1 MNVTKEVVDLG
12 LQVHEDM
19 EKTVTQK
26 KYCLSNEKTLQDVK
40 NRVASVM
47 PTEELQD
54 FVKSDR
60 FIPAG
65 SILSGIKNDEYK
77 CSLSNCY
84 VTPIESDS
92 IEGIMDCCKKISRT
106 YSYRGGTGVNISILR
121 PDGSKVNNA
130 AKMSSGAVSFMPLFS
145 QVTETIGQ
153 NNRRGAL
160 LLLMDI
166 RHPDILKFIW
176 SKSHPEDVFGVDQM
190 TGKVP
195 DIYGANI
202 SVGITNDFIQAV
214 LDEEDWFFRFPDR
227 DADPEYYDN
236 HWDGDFDKW
245 DGAWKN
251 YFSMPA
257 KEVMQ
262 QIAESAWTSGDPG
275 VLFID
280 NFQEYCPGTYVHESL
295 KPTCTNPCLPKY
307 TVLKDGDTFRR
318 IDDPNSETWESW
330 KTGEK
335 EVWEF
340 RTDMTGVTFRC
351 TLDHRIR
358 LEDGSFV
365 EAEDTIGKKIHSN
378 LEINPTVAYCR
389 SLGVMEVWD
398 FRMKSGEPWNYTK
411 EGIAIHNCGEQ
422 PIPPW
427 SNCLLSALV
436 LHKYVKNPWTKD
448 ARFDEDL
455 FLKDVKKAVR
465 ALNVFSDINEDLHP
479 LPEQREADKFGKR
492 IGLEFTGL
500 GDTLAMLGYKYG
512 DEQSIVWAEYIMRKK
527 AIAEIEASCDLAQ
540 GLGPCEALRSYES
553 RERFITSQYI
563 KNLDLPYSL
572 QKAIREYGLRNTA
585 FNTVGPTGSI
595 SIVSGNCS
603 SGIEPIYAL
612 SYQRQTRLSDQPFQF
627 IHKPALEWIKETEN
641 YGIDLDDLKYR
652 LNYVES
658 HELHW
663 KDRINMQSAVQD
675 FTDSSISST
684 VNLPNDATV
693 QEIMDIYMYASG
705 MGLKGVTVFRDGCKQ
720 GVLSAPSTREEEG
733 TKQAGG
739 MYVRELLDVE
749 RAERYRINWKGAK
762 MYVIVSLDDEDNPV
776 EVFVKLPREAGQNGD
791 GYYREEM
798 YQEKFSLWE
807 CITRLVSL
815 HLRSGMPL
823 KMILKQLDKSSYA
836 MTDASNVLAR
846 VLRNYLWEE
855 EGDQC
860 PECGKYTYIHQGGC
874 PTCQSCG
881 YTNCG

>member
-19 EKTVTQK
+19 EQTVTQK
-26 KYCLSNEKTLQDVK
+26 KYCLNNEKTIADVK
-40 NRVASVM
+40 KRVASVM
-47 PTEELQD
+47 PTEELKD
-54 FVKSDR
+54 FVQSDK

-130 AKMSSGAVSFMPLFS
+130 ARESSGAVSFMPLFS
-145 QVTETIGQ
+145 EVTNTIGQ
-153 NNRRGAL
+153 SGRRGAL
-160 LLLMDI
+160 LLLLDI

-190 TGKVP
+190 TGKIP

-202 SVGITNDFIQAV
+202 SVGITNEFIQAV
-214 LDEEDWFFRFPDR
+214 LDDKGWTFRFPDR

-236 HWDGDFDKW
+236 YWDGDFDKW
-245 DGAWKN
+245 DGAWKD
-251 YFSMPA
+251 YLTMPA

-295 KPTCTNPCLPKY
+295 KPTCTNPC
-307 TVLKDGDTFRR
+307 
-318 IDDPNSETWESW
+318 
-330 KTGEK
+330 
-335 EVWEF
+335 
-340 RTDMTGVTFRC
+340 
-351 TLDHRIR
+351 
-358 LEDGSFV
+358 
-365 EAEDTIGKKIHSN
+365 
-378 LEINPTVAYCR
+378 
-389 SLGVMEVWD
+389 
-398 FRMKSGEPWNYTK
+398 
-411 EGIAIHNCGEQ
+411 GEQ

-436 LHKYVKNPWTKD
+436 LHKYVKNPWTSE
-448 ARFDEDL
+448 AYFDEDL
-455 FLKDVKKAVR
+455 FLEDVKRAVR

-500 GDTLAMLGYKYG
+500 GDTLAMLGYRYG
-512 DEQSIVWAEYIMRKK
+512 DEQSIAWAEDIMRKK
-527 AIAEIEASCDLAQ
+527 AIAEIEASCELAQ
-540 GLGPCEALRSYES
+540 GRGPCEALRSYEA
-553 RERFITSQYI
+553 RERFLTSQYI

-572 QKAIREYGLRNTA
+572 HKVIREYGLRNTA

-612 SYQRQTRLSDQPFQF
+612 SYQRQTKLSDKPFEF

-641 YGIDLDDLKYR
+641 YGIILDDLKYR

-663 KDRINMQSAVQD
+663 RDRINMQSAVQSY
-675 FTDSSISST
+675 TDSSISST
-684 VNLPNDATV
+684 INLPNDATV

-705 MGLKGVTVFRDGCKQ
+705 MGLKGITVFRDGCKQ
-720 GVLSAPSTREEEG
+720 GVLSAPSTKEKKG

-749 RAERYRINWKGAK
+749 RAERHRINWKGAK

-836 MTDASNVLAR
+836 MTDASIVLAR

-855 EGDQC
+855 EGNQC